1 MAVSHS
7 LPVALH
13 CVPVP
18 GFGGVARH
26 ISDIAEAG
34 LPGYRLVVLCPPG
47 ALSARLKELGAEV
60 LEANFGTDAGLMVSL
75 RTLTSIIENLQPAI
89 VHSHLAYADV
99 VAAIAVN
106 RLKAR
111 RVLHRST
118 HLPQLFTTEHG
129 IAGDDTVYH
138 GSSWRSRL
146 MQTVHRARLW
156 GTDGALAVSQ
166 STADQM
172 RRQWGARKVGV
183 LTNGIDLLGI
193 TQAVASRR
201 VVPDPHQLRVLS
213 LSRLAPEKGLDVLI
227 DAFSLLQ
234 QQVPGASLE
243 IAGEGELLPQLQQ
256 QVKKLGLEESV
267 SFPGFVDS
275 LAAMGRSDVLVQ
287 LSVWENCSYTLL
299 DAKAAGLK
307 VIATAVGGNPE
318 ILSGAEMV
326 PSLRQMNRDVAAA
339 LVAKKVQEAQ
349 NLPNT
354 TFEWT
359 TTEQM
364 TSHLADYYG
373 EGQDVYH
380 RNKR

>member
-7 LPVALH
+7 QPVALH

-26 ISDIAEAG
+26 VSDIAEAG

-47 ALSARLKELGAEV
+47 ALSAQLKELGAEV
-60 LEANFGTDAGLMVSL
+60 LEANFGTDAGFTACL

-99 VAAIAVN
+99 VAAAAVN

-111 RVLHRST
+111 RLLHRST

-129 IAGDDTVYH
+129 IAGDDAVYH
-138 GSSWRSRL
+138 GSSWRSHL
-146 MQTVHRARLW
+146 MQTVHRVRLW
-156 GTDGALAVSQ
+156 GTNGVLAVSK

-172 RRQWGARKVGV
+172 RRQWGARKVDV
-183 LTNGIDLLGI
+183 LTNGVDLLGI
-193 TQAVASRR
+193 AQAVASQR
-201 VVPDPHQLRVLS
+201 VASDPNQLRVLS

-267 SFPGFVDS
+267 SFPGFVDP

-318 ILSGAEMV
+318 ILSGVEMV
-326 PSLRQMNRDVAAA
+326 PSLRQMKRDLAAA
-339 LVAKKVQEAQ
+339 LVAQKILETQG
-349 NLPNT
+349 LLSTP
-354 TFEWT
+354 FEWIT
-359 TTEQM
+359 REEM
-364 TSHLADYYG
+364 TSRLAHYYG
-373 EGQDVYH
+373 KEAACLSSE
-380 RNKR
+380 

>member
-227 DAFSLLQ
+227 DAFALLQ

-256 QVKKLGLEESV
+256 QIKKLGLEESV

-307 VIATAVGGNPE
+307 VVATAVGGNPE

-364 TSHLADYYG
+364 TSRLADYYG
-373 EGQDVYH
+373 EGT
-380 RNKR
+380 RCLSSE

>member
-60 LEANFGTDAGLMVSL
+60 LEANFGTDAGFAASL
-75 RTLTSIIENLQPAI
+75 RTITSVIENLQPAI

-99 VAAIAVN
+99 VAAVAVN
-106 RLKAR
+106 RLKVR
-111 RVLHRST
+111 RLLHRST

-129 IAGDDTVYH
+129 IAGDDAVYH
-138 GSSWRSRL
+138 GSSWRSHL
-146 MQTVHRARLW
+146 MQTVHRVRLW
-156 GTDGALAVSQ
+156 GTNGVLAVSK

-172 RRQWGARKVGV
+172 RRQWGARKVDV
-183 LTNGIDLLGI
+183 LTNGVDLLGI
-193 TQAVASRR
+193 AQAVASQR
-201 VVPDPHQLRVLS
+201 VASDPNQLRVLS

-267 SFPGFVDS
+267 SFPGFVDP

-318 ILSGAEMV
+318 ILSGVEMV
-326 PSLRQMNRDVAAA
+326 PSLRQMKRGLAAA
-339 LVAKKVQEAQ
+339 LVAQKILETQG
-349 NLPNT
+349 LLSTP
-354 TFEWT
+354 FEWIT
-359 TTEQM
+359 REEM
-364 TSHLADYYG
+364 TSRLAHYYG
-373 EGQDVYH
+373 KEAACLSSE
-380 RNKR
+380 

>member
-227 DAFSLLQ
+227 DAFALLQ

-275 LAAMGRSDVLVQ
+275 LTAMGRSDVLVQ

-307 VIATAVGGNPE
+307 VVATAVGGNPE

-339 LVAKKVQEAQ
+339 LVAKKVREAQ
-349 NLPNT
+349 DLPNT
-354 TFEWT
+354 TFEWA

-364 TSHLADYYG
+364 ASHLADYYG
-373 EGQDVYH
+373 EGT
-380 RNKR
+380 RCLSSE

>member
-60 LEANFGTDAGLMVSL
+60 LEANFGTDAGFAASL
-75 RTLTSIIENLQPAI
+75 RTITSIIENLQPAI
-89 VHSHLAYADV
+89 VHSHLAYVDV
-99 VAAIAVN
+99 VAAVAVN
-106 RLKAR
+106 RLKVR
-111 RVLHRST
+111 RLLHRST

-129 IAGDDTVYH
+129 IAGDDAVYH
-138 GSSWRSRL
+138 GSSWRSHL
-146 MQTVHRARLW
+146 MQTVHRVRLW
-156 GTDGALAVSQ
+156 GTNGVLAVSK

-172 RRQWGARKVGV
+172 RRQWGARKVDV
-183 LTNGIDLLGI
+183 LTNGVDLLGI
-193 TQAVASRR
+193 AQAVASQR
-201 VVPDPHQLRVLS
+201 VASDPNQLRVLS

-267 SFPGFVDS
+267 SFPGFVDP

-307 VIATAVGGNPE
+307 LIATAVGGNPE
-318 ILSGAEMV
+318 ILSGVEMV

-349 NLPNT
+349 DLPNT

-364 TSHLADYYG
+364 TSRLADYYG
-373 EGQDVYH
+373 EGT
-380 RNKR
+380 RCLSSE

>member
-18 GFGGVARH
+18 GLGGVARH

-193 TQAVASRR
+193 TRAVASHR
-201 VVPDPHQLRVLS
+201 VVPDSHQLRVLS

-339 LVAKKVQEAQ
+339 LVAKKVREAQ
-349 NLPNT
+349 DLPNT

-364 TSHLADYYG
+364 TSRLADYYG

>member
-18 GFGGVARH
+18 GLGGVARH

-138 GSSWRSRL
+138 GSFWRSRL

-193 TQAVASRR
+193 TQAVASHR
-201 VVPDPHQLRVLS
+201 VVPASHQLRVLS

-307 VIATAVGGNPE
+307 VIATAVGGNLE
-318 ILSGAEMV
+318 ILSGADMV
-326 PSLRQMNRDVAAA
+326 PSLRQMNRHIAAA
-339 LVAKKVQEAQ
+339 LVAKKVREAQ
-349 NLPNT
+349 DLPNT

-364 TSHLADYYG
+364 TSRLADYYG

>member
-7 LPVALH
+7 QPVALH

-26 ISDIAEAG
+26 VSDIAEAG

-47 ALSARLKELGAEV
+47 ALSAQLKELGAEV
-60 LEANFGTDAGLMVSL
+60 LEANFGTDAGFTASL

-99 VAAIAVN
+99 VAAAAVN

-111 RVLHRST
+111 RLLQRSI
-118 HLPQLFTTEHG
+118 HAPRLFTTEHG
-129 IAGDDTVYH
+129 IAGDDAVYH
-138 GSSWRSRL
+138 GSPWRSRL
-146 MQTVHRARLW
+146 MRAVHRVRLW

-166 STADQM
+166 STSDQM
-172 RRQWGARKVGV
+172 RRQWGARQVGV
-183 LTNGIDLLGI
+183 LTNGIDLSGI
-193 TQAVASRR
+193 SKAVVTHR
-201 VVPDPHQLRVLS
+201 VVADDYQLRVLS

-227 DAFSLLQ
+227 EAFSQLH

-243 IAGEGELLPQLQQ
+243 IAGEGEMLPQLQQ
-256 QVKKLGLEESV
+256 QVRDLGLEGSV
-267 SFPGFVDS
+267 NFSGFVDPI
-275 LAAMGRSDVLVQ
+275 AAMSRSDILVQ

-326 PSLRQMNRDVAAA
+326 PSLRQMTRDVAAS
-339 LVAKKVQEAQ
+339 LVAKKVLEARD
-349 NLPNT
+349 LPNT

-359 TTEQM
+359 TTEEM

-373 EGQDVYH
+373 EGA
-380 RNKR
+380 RCLSSE

>member
-193 TQAVASRR
+193 TQAVASHR
-201 VVPDPHQLRVLS
+201 VVPASHQLRVLS

-256 QVKKLGLEESV
+256 QIKKLGLEESV

-326 PSLRQMNRDVAAA
+326 PSLRQMNRHIAAA
-339 LVAKKVQEAQ
+339 LVAKKVREAQ
-349 NLPNT
+349 DLPNT

-364 TSHLADYYG
+364 TSRLADYYG

>member
-26 ISDIAEAG
+26 VSDIAKVG

-47 ALSARLKELGAEV
+47 ALSAQLKELGAEV
-60 LEANFGTDAGLMVSL
+60 LEANFGTDAGFTASL

-99 VAAIAVN
+99 VAAAAVN

-111 RVLHRST
+111 RLLHRST

-129 IAGDDTVYH
+129 IAGDDAVYH
-138 GSSWRSRL
+138 GSSWRSHL
-146 MQTVHRARLW
+146 MQTVHRVRLW
-156 GTDGALAVSQ
+156 GTNGVLAVSK

-172 RRQWGARKVGV
+172 RRQWGARKVDV
-183 LTNGIDLLGI
+183 LTNGVDLLGI
-193 TQAVASRR
+193 AQAVASQR
-201 VVPDPHQLRVLS
+201 VASDPNQLRVLS

-267 SFPGFVDS
+267 SFPGFVDP

-318 ILSGAEMV
+318 ILSGVEMV
-326 PSLRQMNRDVAAA
+326 PSLRQMKRDLAAA
-339 LVAKKVQEAQ
+339 LVAQKILETQG
-349 NLPNT
+349 LLSTP
-354 TFEWT
+354 FEWIT
-359 TTEQM
+359 REEM
-364 TSHLADYYG
+364 TSRLAHYYG
-373 EGQDVYH
+373 KEAACLSSE
-380 RNKR
+380 

>member
-60 LEANFGTDAGLMVSL
+60 LEANFGTDAGFAASL
-75 RTLTSIIENLQPAI
+75 RTITSIIENLQPAI

-99 VAAIAVN
+99 VAAVAVN
-106 RLKAR
+106 RLKVR
-111 RVLHRST
+111 RLLHRST

-129 IAGDDTVYH
+129 IAGDDAVYH
-138 GSSWRSRL
+138 GSSWRSHL
-146 MQTVHRARLW
+146 MQTVHRVRLW
-156 GTDGALAVSQ
+156 GTNGVLAVSK

-172 RRQWGARKVGV
+172 RRQWGARKVDV
-183 LTNGIDLLGI
+183 LTNGVDLLGI
-193 TQAVASRR
+193 AQAVASQR
-201 VVPDPHQLRVLS
+201 VASDPNQLRVLS

-267 SFPGFVDS
+267 SFPGFVDP

-318 ILSGAEMV
+318 ILSGVEMV
-326 PSLRQMNRDVAAA
+326 PSLRQMKRDLAAA
-339 LVAKKVQEAQ
+339 LVAQKILKTQG
-349 NLPNT
+349 LLSTP
-354 TFEWT
+354 FEWIT
-359 TTEQM
+359 REEM
-364 TSHLADYYG
+364 TSRLAHYYG
-373 EGQDVYH
+373 KEAACLSSE
-380 RNKR
+380 

>member
-193 TQAVASRR
+193 TQAVASQR
-201 VVPDPHQLRVLS
+201 VVPDSHQLRVLS

-339 LVAKKVQEAQ
+339 LVAKKVREAQ
-349 NLPNT
+349 DLPNT

-364 TSHLADYYG
+364 TSRLADYYG

>member
-227 DAFSLLQ
+227 DAFALLQ

-339 LVAKKVQEAQ
+339 LVAKKVREAQ
-349 NLPNT
+349 DLPNT

-364 TSHLADYYG
+364 ASHLADYYG
-373 EGQDVYH
+373 EGA
-380 RNKR
+380 RCLSSE

>member
-193 TQAVASRR
+193 TRAVASHR
-201 VVPDPHQLRVLS
+201 VVPASHQLRVLS

-318 ILSGAEMV
+318 ILSGADMV
-326 PSLRQMNRDVAAA
+326 PSLRQMNRHIAAA
-339 LVAKKVQEAQ
+339 LVAKKVREAQ
-349 NLPNT
+349 DLPNT

-364 TSHLADYYG
+364 TSRLADYYG

>member
-7 LPVALH
+7 LPVVLH

-60 LEANFGTDAGLMVSL
+60 LEANFGTDAGLRVSL

-106 RLKAR
+106 WLKAR

-256 QVKKLGLEESV
+256 QIKKLGLEESV

-349 NLPNT
+349 DLPNT

-364 TSHLADYYG
+364 TSRLADYYG

-380 RNKR
+380 QNKR